1 MGLSLSY
8 LIGVAS
14 MPKKEAGKGG
24 KGGKGK
30 SVQSAKG
37 AVKKAGKAKGKKK
50 KWSKGKTK
58 EKLNNLVLFDQATYE
73 KLLKEV
79 PTYKLITP
87 SVISERL
94 KINGSLARRAI
105 NELMAK
111 GLIRQVSAH
120 SAQTIYTRTSSS

>member
-14 MPKKEAGKGG
+14 MPKKEAGGKGG
-24 KGGKGK
+24 KGDKGGKGK
-30 SVQSAKG
+30 SVQSAQG

-50 KWSKGKTK
+50 K
-58 EKLNNLVLFDQATYE
+58 KLNNLVLFDQATYE

-94 KINGSLARRAI
+94 KINGSPARRAI

>member
-14 MPKKEAGKGG
+14 MPKKEAGD

>member
-1 MGLSLSY
+1 VVVRVVRATRVVRARASSLPRAPSRRPVRLRARRRFVLSHSSIITFTRSY
-8 LIGVAS
+8 S
-14 MPKKEAGKGG
+14 NSTSSE
-24 KGGKGK
+24 
-30 SVQSAKG
+30 Q
-37 AVKKAGKAKGKKK
+37 

-94 KINGSLARRAI
+94 KINGS
-105 NELMAK
+105 
-111 GLIRQVSAH
+111 
-120 SAQTIYTRTSSS
+120 